1 MRIEKKSFLKTKAA
15 LAGLV
20 VASML
25 SGCGMKQP
33 EGEIQG
39 LTGVALSVERWR
51 SGLERKT
58 IEVDGYTIPYLD
70 GGEGEALILVH
81 GFGANKDNFTRIGG
95 LLTKKMRVIVPDLPG
110 FGATERRPNDDFS
123 IDKQAER
130 VHALAQKLGIKTYHV
145 GGNSMGGWIAGIA
158 ATKYPEQIQSVWFLN
173 PAGTKAGG
181 NSEVLKHYR
190 DTGESLLTV
199 SSREQYE
206 RLLDYIFTKRP
217 SPMPSFVI
225 DAMSE
230 KAIADKPLNDKIY
243 KIIRETPS
251 DMPERLQAA
260 GFQKPALIVWGDND
274 RVLHVDGA
282 AELAASLPQAKVVVM
297 KQMGHAPMIE
307 RPEETAAD
315 YLKFRKL

>member
-1 MRIEKKSFLKTKAA
+1 MKFVKKPVLKIKSILIGVGVTT
-15 LAGLV
+15 LLG
-20 VASML
+20 
-25 SGCGMKQP
+25 GCGFKQP

-70 GGEGEALILVH
+70 GGEGEPLILIH
-81 GFGANKDNFTRIGG
+81 GFAANKDNFTRIGG

-130 VHALAQKLGIKTYHV
+130 VHAFAEKLGLKNYHV
-145 GGNSMGGWIAGIA
+145 GGNSMGGWIAGITA
-158 ATKYPEQIQSVWFLN
+158 SKYPQEVQSVWFLN

-217 SPMPSFVI
+217 SPMPAFVI

-230 KAIADKPLNDKIY
+230 KAIADRPLNEKIY
-243 KIIRETPS
+243 KLIRETPS

-260 GFQKPALIVWGDND
+260 GYQKPTLIVWGDND
-274 RVLHVDGA
+274 RVLHMEGA
-282 AELAASLPQAKVVVM
+282 AELAASLPQSQVVMM
-297 KQMGHAPMIE
+297 KQMGHAPMLE